1 MNIKRQEGMVLI
13 ISLIILFVSTILAI
27 STVRTA
33 TLELAMS
40 RNHMYATEALQN
52 AESGVAVTMSDLQL
66 NYDLSADGFDG
77 IINGQYRASKDD
89 LARKMWYDTILVD
102 DGEIDGDPTVDS
114 NDTVRLISQGT
125 SFDGAS
131 FTIEVLVGVS
141 PAVPGFALDKAILT
155 EGDLTF
161 GGDAKLH
168 GSNQDVHSNSDIHQA
183 DKVKTKGDISAS
195 GEVYGIA
202 DGESNATEIDIPLID
217 PSVFAQYADFTFDS
231 NGNVHDADGKFVG
244 NNSYKGWEFKGSNWR
259 TVGSKVVG
267 GLLYFEGDAGNVD
280 ISSNVG
286 SKANPWEISIL
297 ADGWIDIGGTPII
310 DNYKNP
316 ANPVE
321 VQQILFMA
329 GTDIKIIGNPNQV
342 FNGIIAA
349 GEQFYLSG
357 NINIE
362 GSILA
367 ADQSNISNLV
377 TENTMSGTADI
388 INDGGFSLPPVARGS
403 ELEVYTWRELLISQA
418 EFDLL

>member
-40 RNHMYATEALQN
+40 RNHMYAVEALQN
-52 AESGVAVTMSDLQL
+52 AESGVAVTLAEVEA
-66 NYDLSADGFDG
+66 NYDLSADGFVDV
-77 IINGQYRASKDD
+77 INGQYRASKAD

-102 DGEIDGDPTVDS
+102 DGEIDGDLLVDT
-114 NDTVRLISQGT
+114 NDTVRLISQAT

-131 FTIEVLVGVS
+131 NTIEVLIGVS
-141 PAVPGFALDKAILT
+141 SAVPGFGLDKAILT
-155 EGDLTF
+155 QGDLTF
-161 GGDAKLH
+161 GGDAELH
-168 GSNQDVHSNSDIHQA
+168 GSNQDVHSNSDIYRA
-183 DKVKTKGDISAS
+183 DKVLTDGIISAS
-195 GEVYGIA
+195 GDVYGTA

-217 PSVFAQYADFTFDS
+217 PGVFAQYADFIFDS

-244 NNSYKGWEFKGSNWR
+244 KDSYQGWEFKGSKWN
-259 TVGSKVVG
+259 TNGAKVVG
-267 GLLYFEGDAGNVD
+267 GLLYFEGVAGNVD

-286 SKANPWEISIL
+286 TKGSPWEVSIL
-297 ADGWIDIGGTPII
+297 ADGWIDVNGTPII

-329 GTDIKIIGNPNQV
+329 GTDIKIVGNPNQV

-349 GEQFYLSG
+349 GEQIYLSG

-367 ADQSNISNLV
+367 ADQSNTSNLV

-403 ELEVYTWRELLISQA
+403 ELQVYTWRPLLISQA